1 MLHNI
6 FLMYRMSATASSYQ
20 RMSAIEHQRQTQDL
34 FYHILVNG
42 EATTLTDV
50 CTQIRDHIVKM
61 YGEDN
66 MSTRLKQMLQKV
78 CSSDDRVAKHA
89 LVFYALCQEPS
100 IRSIFMAD
108 TPRVPP
114 KKFQHFIE
122 HELPVLVDKLV
133 KGAFTSLRA
142 FVEDVRWTYT
152 TL

>member
-1 MLHNI
+1 MAD
-6 FLMYRMSATASSYQ
+6 SPYQ
-20 RMSAIEHQRQTQDL
+20 RMTAIEHHRQTQDL
-34 FYHILVNG
+34 FYHIIVNS
-42 EATTLTDV
+42 EAKTLTDV
-50 CTQIRDHIVKM
+50 CTQIRDHLVSI
-61 YGEDN
+61 YDEDN

-78 CSSDDRVAKHA
+78 CTSEDRVAKHA

-100 IRSIFMAD
+100 IRNIFMAD

-114 KKFQHFIE
+114 EKFQHFIN
-122 HELPVLVDKLV
+122 HELPGLVEKLV